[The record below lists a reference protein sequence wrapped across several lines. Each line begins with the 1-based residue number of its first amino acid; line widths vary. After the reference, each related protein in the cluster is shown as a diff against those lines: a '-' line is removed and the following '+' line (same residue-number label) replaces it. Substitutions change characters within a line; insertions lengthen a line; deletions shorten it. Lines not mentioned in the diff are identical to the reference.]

1 MGDFYLWVKAVH
13 VIAIIAWMAGMLYL
27 PRLFVYHAAAA
38 VDTATSE
45 TFKVMERR
53 LLRAITT
60 PAMIVSLISGAWL
73 ILMVPEHLSEGWLHA
88 KIALVIAMGAAHGL
102 LARHRRLFA
111 DDQHRQPARYFRI
124 LNEEPTF
131 LLVGIIILV
140 IVRPF

>member
-27 PRLFVYHAAAA
+27 PRIFVYHAASP
-38 VDTATSE
+38 VDSATSE

-60 PAMIVSLISGAWL
+60 PSMIISLISGAWL

-88 KIALVIAMGAAHGL
+88 KITLVIAMVAVHGL

-111 DDQHRQPARYFRI
+111 DDQNRQSSRYFRI
-124 LNEEPTF
+124 LNEVPTA
-131 LLVGIIILV
+131 LLIGIIIFV

>member
-1 MGDFYLWVKAVH
+1 MGDFYLWIKAIH

-27 PRLFVYHAAAA
+27 PRLYVYHAAADIDPA
-38 VDTATSE
+38 TAE

-60 PAMIVSLISGAWL
+60 PAMIVSLVTGAWL
-73 ILMVPEHLSEGWLHA
+73 ILMVPEHLNEGWLHA
-88 KIALVIAMGAAHGL
+88 KIALVAVMVAVHGM

-111 DDQHRQPARYFRI
+111 NDQNRRSTLYFRV
-124 LNEEPTF
+124 LNEVPTV
-131 LLVGIIILV
+131 LLIGIIILV

>member
-1 MGDFYLWVKAVH
+1 MGDFYHWVKAVH
-13 VIAIIAWMAGMLYL
+13 VIAIVAWMAGMLYL
-27 PRLFVYHAAAA
+27 PRIFVYHAATG

-73 ILMVPEHLSEGWLHA
+73 ILMVPEHLSEVWLHA
-88 KIALVIAMGAAHGL
+88 KIALVIVMVAVHGL
-102 LARHRRLFA
+102 LARHHRLFA
-111 DDQHRQPARYFRI
+111 DDQNRQSSRYFRI
-124 LNEEPTF
+124 LNEVPTV
-131 LLVGIIILV
+131 LLIGIIILV

>member
-73 ILMVPEHLSEGWLHA
+73 ILMVPEHLSEGWMHA
-88 KIALVIAMGAAHGL
+88 KIALVTAMVAAHGL

-111 DDQHRQPARYFRI
+111 DDQNRQSARYFRI
-124 LNEEPTF
+124 LNEVPTV
-131 LLVGIIILV
+131 LLIGIIILV

>member
-27 PRLFVYHAAAA
+27 PRLFVYHAATA
-38 VDTATSE
+38 VGSAISE

-73 ILMVPEHLSEGWLHA
+73 ILMAPEYLSEGWLHA
-88 KIALVIAMGAAHGL
+88 KIALVIIMVAAHGL

-111 DDQHRQPARYFRI
+111 DDQNRQSPRYFRI
-124 LNEEPTF
+124 LNEVPTI
-131 LLVGIIILV
+131 LLIGIIIFV

>member
-1 MGDFYLWVKAVH
+1 MGDFYHWVKAVH
-13 VIAIIAWMAGMLYL
+13 VIAIVAWMAGMLYL
-27 PRLFVYHAAAA
+27 PRIFVYHAADA

-73 ILMVPEHLSEGWLHA
+73 ILMVPEHLSEVWLHA
-88 KIALVIAMGAAHGL
+88 KIALVIVMVAVHGL
-102 LARHRRLFA
+102 LARHHRLFA
-111 DDQHRQPARYFRI
+111 DDQNRQSSRYFRI
-124 LNEEPTF
+124 LNEVPTV
-131 LLVGIIILV
+131 LLIGIIILV